1 MTIKQLDQGQHY
13 RPRMAVLKKIEGLLM
28 EMQNPDA
35 GIKTHTQRVMIT
47 NIPHAV
53 AGGDILQWIIQHL
66 QITEEE
72 ALHLGTMIVK
82 FGYIYPLQE
91 PKNLT
96 LKTDNNLYRFQTP
109 YFWPAQ
115 KWPADDTDYAIYLAK
130 KNIKRKGDLE
140 EYEKEHYNL
149 LNKKINYKWDFIIM
163 QAKEQYKAGKE
174 RKKADRYALD
184 CQERAYWF
192 VHQTPPGMQDALEYG
207 LNRVTDPNENKVNQK
222 KTFDVYRREIMYY
235 RQALMRSTV
244 KSSVSLGGL
253 VKYAQQLLTNDP
265 LLAGCLPSNPWVTD
279 DPAFWELNAKLV
291 EIPTKMRV
299 ERWAINFSELIRD
312 PKGRQ
317 NFQLFLKKEFS
328 GENLSFWEACE
339 DLKYGDQSKVK
350 EKAEEIYKLFLA
362 PGARRWINIDGTTM
376 GITVKGLKHP
386 HRYVLDAAQTHIYML
401 MKKDSYG
408 RYLKSPTYKEMLD
421 KAIVPQ
427 QTVRK
432 SSNFSFTRRQ
442 LRSSP
447 SPVILRQ
454 LEEEA
459 KAREA
464 ATAMDITQLCQ
475 FTAPVPHLAVYTGT
489 CAPPSPSNPSPSC
502 LIPTNLPLQSP
513 GHVALPNSA
522 VCPSPI
528 SVALE
533 SAPGL
538 EMKWETSGSN
548 SSHFPSI
555 TESTEISTDSESG
568 PCNSQVPGHVDTKV
582 PPKSRMSLSFSRLLK
597 RGCLNSPVFATLSP
611 KCPAV
616 PHGKVQPLDDLEQQL
631 QQTSK
636 RVTNFFQIKTDVPLE
651 SRIYPIDSEEEE
663 EDCHRV
669 SKDSAKEVIC
679 PWETLTEEGKAG

>member
-1 MTIKQLDQGQHY
+1 YTVDPKGQQRIWSALCPYH
-13 RPRMAVLKKIEGLLM
+13 PLQIEGLLM
-28 EMQNPDA
+28 EMQNPDT

-72 ALHLGTMIVK
+72 ALRLGTMVVK

-96 LKTDNNLYRFQTP
+96 LKTDNNLYRFQVSCLVAKMLWLCVTP
-109 YFWPAQ
+109 TFPS
-115 KWPADDTDYAIYLAK
+115 IYLAK

-192 VHQTPPGMQDALEYG
+192 VHRTP
-207 LNRVTDPNENKVNQK
+207 
-222 KTFDVYRREIMYY
+222 IMYY
-235 RQALMRSTV
+235 RQALMKSTV
-244 KSSVSLGGL
+244 KSSVSLEGL

-265 LLAGCLPSNPWVTD
+265 FLAVCLPSNPWITD
-279 DPAFWELNAKLV
+279 DPTFWDLNAKLV
-291 EIPTKMRV
+291 EIPTRMRV

-464 ATAMDITQLCQ
+464 ATAVDITQLCQ

-489 CAPPSPSNPSPSC
+489 RAPPSPSNPSPSC
-502 LIPTNLPLQSP
+502 LVPTNLPLQSP
-513 GHVALPNSA
+513 GHVALPNST

-538 EMKWETSGSN
+538 ETRWETNGCN

-568 PCNSQVPGHVDTKV
+568 PCNSQVPGHADTKV
-582 PPKSRMSLSFSRLLK
+582 PPKARMSLSFSRFLK

-636 RVTNFFQIKTDVPLE
+636 RV
-651 SRIYPIDSEEEE
+651 
-663 EDCHRV
+663 
-669 SKDSAKEVIC
+669 AK
-679 PWETLTEEGKAG
+679 